1 MTTATWAEL
10 EAAFPQ
16 ATRAREAWKQMPV
29 AHLATVRRD
38 GSPRI
43 HPVCP
48 HVASGRLYVIVGD
61 ESPKRFDLANDT
73 RFALHAIDIGEP
85 GPDFDEFEFSL
96 TGRARRVPL
105 SEVATWTAVR
115 EVCFYEFPDEHW
127 LFELE
132 IESALSA
139 TWDPIGA
146 PGRRAYRLMWRA
158 GWDAPRAPS
167 NERPVEGDRA

>member
-1 MTTATWAEL
+1 MATATWDEL
-10 EAAFPQ
+10 ESAFSA
-16 ATRAREAWKQMPV
+16 ATRAREGWKQMPV

-48 HVASGRLYVIVGD
+48 HIAGGRLYVVVSD
-61 ESPKRFDLANDT
+61 LSPKRFDLASGR
-73 RFALHAIDIGEP
+73 RFALHSIDIGEP
-85 GPDFDEFEFSL
+85 GPDYDEFEFSV
-96 TGRARRVPL
+96 TGIARRVPL
-105 SEVATWTAVR
+105 SEATTWASVR
-115 EVCFYEFPDEHW
+115 EVCFYEFPDTDW
-127 LFELE
+127 LFELQ

-146 PGRRAYRLMWRA
+146 PGRRAYRLMWQA

-167 NERPVEGDRA
+167 NEPQPEGAP